1 MEEYFKAKT
10 KFENIFENMILKAKT
25 FENRFK
31 NILKNL
37 FKLKLQEPSYRAPP

>member
-25 FENRFK
+25 FWK
-31 NILKNL
+31 QI
-37 FKLKLQEPSYRAPP
+37 